1 MQYPTIYNSPAEEA
15 FMALVRS
22 GIRNTAP
29 AESLVES
36 LGADEWEEI
45 YSMARRQT
53 VCGICYAAF
62 CRLPD
67 RLLPSHTLL
76 TRWVARVDA
85 IETANRAMA
94 LAAASLIAVL
104 RRAGLHPVVQKGLSV
119 ARHYPNPELRECGD
133 IDLWLP
139 GREFDEAITVVS
151 RSAGLKHNPDGS
163 VSFSYRGFVV
173 ELHRRLINVSSP
185 VVSYNLD
192 SFTRRVC
199 SSEVSHNDRLPS
211 PPPLFELLLV
221 SVHIMRHAFG
231 TGVGL
236 RQICDYYC
244 AVKALR
250 GSYDSDKFERA
261 CHLTGISKWI
271 EILNGFLVR
280 YLDIPAEE
288 LPSSGFKGK
297 NNVSPD
303 VLMRIIRE
311 GGNFG
316 LHQQESGI
324 CDKPR
329 AKGKMHTLVMF
340 FRRSRFAASVAPSE
354 AFWCFVRL
362 LLGQL
367 R

>member
-1 MQYPTIYNSPAEEA
+1 MQSPTIYNSHAEEA

-22 GIRNTAP
+22 GLSETTP
-29 AESLVES
+29 AESLFES
-36 LGADEWEEI
+36 LGADDWEEI

-67 RLLPSHTLL
+67 RLLPPHALL

-94 LAAASLIAVL
+94 RAASSLVETL
-104 RRAGLHPVVQKGLSV
+104 RRAGLHPVIQKGLSV

-139 GREFDEAITVVS
+139 GEEFDIALEVAGQ
-151 RSAGLKHNPDGS
+151 SATPKHNPDGS
-163 VSFSYRGFVV
+163 VSFSYRGFVI
-173 ELHRRLINVSSP
+173 EFHRQLINVSSP
-185 VVSYNLD
+185 MVSHDLD
-192 SFTRRVC
+192 SFTRRLCATGVN
-199 SSEVSHNDRLPS
+199 HNDRLPS
-211 PPPLFELLLV
+211 PPALFELLLI
-221 SVHIMRHAFG
+221 SIHIMRHAFG

-244 AVKALR
+244 AVNALR
-250 GSYDSDKFERA
+250 GTYSADKFERA
-261 CHLTGISKWI
+261 CRIIGISKWT

-280 YLDIPAEE
+280 YLDAPAGQ
-288 LPSSGFKGK
+288 LPPSGFEGK

-303 VLMRIIRE
+303 ALMHIIRE

-316 LHQQESGI
+316 LHLSEPDP
-324 CDKPR
+324 CAAPR
-329 AKGKMHTLVMF
+329 AKGKMHTLAMF
-340 FRRSRFAASVAPSE
+340 FKRGRFASSVAPAE
-354 AFWCFVRL
+354 AFWCFARL
-362 LLGQL
+362 MFGQL

>member
-1 MQYPTIYNSPAEEA
+1 MQSPTIYNSPAEEA

-22 GIRNTAP
+22 GIRNTVP
-29 AESLVES
+29 AESLFES

-67 RLLPSHTLL
+67 RLLPPHALL

-94 LAAASLIAVL
+94 VAAASLIAVL

-139 GREFDEAITVVS
+139 GREFDKAITVVS

-199 SSEVSHNDRLPS
+199 ASEVSHNDRLPS
-211 PPPLFELLLV
+211 PPPLFELLLI
-221 SVHIMRHAFG
+221 SIHIMRHAFG

-244 AVKALR
+244 AVNTLR
-250 GSYDSDKFERA
+250 GSYDSSQFERA
-261 CHLTGISKWI
+261 CRITGISKWI
-271 EILNGFLVR
+271 EILNGFLVI
-280 YLDIPAEE
+280 YLDASAEE
-288 LPSSGFKGK
+288 LPPSGFKGK
-297 NNVSPD
+297 NSVSPAA
-303 VLMRIIRE
+303 LMRIIRE

-316 LHQQESGI
+316 LHLHESGT

-329 AKGKMHTLVMF
+329 VKGKMHTLAMF
-340 FRRSRFAASVAPSE
+340 FRRSRFATSVAPAE

-362 LLGQL
+362 LFGQL